1 MLLTPT
7 VLLMISAVDFEGD
20 TVALDRVADSML
32 GIVIG
37 LAFGELASL
46 GPRIREARR
55 RPSDPSERARRGVGT

>member
-20 TVALDRVADSML
+20 TIAVDRVAQTMV

-37 LAFGELASL
+37 LAVGELAGAGARTRPAR
-46 GPRIREARR
+46 GP
-55 RPSDPSERARRGVGT
+55 